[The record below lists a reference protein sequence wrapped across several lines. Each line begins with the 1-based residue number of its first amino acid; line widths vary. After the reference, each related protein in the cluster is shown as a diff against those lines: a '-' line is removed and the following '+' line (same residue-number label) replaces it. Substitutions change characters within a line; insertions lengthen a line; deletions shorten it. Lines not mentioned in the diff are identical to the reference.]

1 MGKYNALAEFLAS
14 LPADEHDVEVTLA
27 SIARLVGGLPPT
39 AYSNRTWW
47 ANSSHVQ
54 ALAWAHVGWH
64 VERVHF
70 DRGSVVFARGPRGGS
85 YAARGYVAEG
95 AQRVPERSST
105 SDLPADTD
113 VRDVRTEWHWEG
125 NVQAAVVAA
134 LVRAGWTIRRV
145 ADTALRER
153 GVDIEAVLDGR
164 SALIEVKGFPSK
176 VYATGDRA
184 GEPKPTSPSLQA
196 KHWLADAVFATLRL
210 RSAQAA
216 AVVAIAVPEHP
227 RYRSLVADVAS
238 ALDRLAIAV
247 LVVRQDGAVE
257 GIEALTSGTAPG
269 LA

>member
-1 MGKYNALAEFLAS
+1 MGKYDALAEFLAS
-14 LPADEHDVEVTLA
+14 LPADEHDAEVTLA

-70 DRGSVVFARGPRGGS
+70 DRGSVVFARGRRGGS

-95 AQRVPERSST
+95 AQRAPERSST
-105 SDLPADTD
+105 SDLPAATD

-153 GVDIEAVLDGR
+153 GVDVEAILDGR
-164 SALIEVKGFPSK
+164 TALIEVKGFPSTF
-176 VYATGDRA
+176 YAAGERA
-184 GEPKPTSPSLQA
+184 GEPKPTNPRLQA

-216 AVVAIAVPEHP
+216 ALVAIAVPEHP
-227 RYRSLVADVAS
+227 RYRTLVAEIAP

-247 LVVRQDGAVE
+247 LVVGQDGAVD
-257 GIEALTSGTAPG
+257 GIADLTPG
-269 LA
+269 SFRGPA